1 MTAYCQVQVNPGP
14 VDPDTSTVTGPSNG
28 IANGTVYTII
38 LTARDAGNNL
48 KPGVA
53 ASISSSRAQDV
64 IETLQGTTDANGQAI
79 FTIATTLAGTATIS
93 GIADGVSI
101 AQTLAIDFA
110 AGPATHFAVTNIPLS
125 TTAGKT
131 YAIAVEALD
140 AHGNRATYTDTVNL
154 TDLSGSIT
162 PTTVNV
168 VNGLGYAGIT
178 MTTAHT
184 ANVIT
189 ASKNGLSG
197 SSIDFRVDPD
207 VPYSISVVTSSTEI
221 SVDTTATITVTSIT
235 DRFGNSIVPETTY
248 DSFTSGS
255 ILFELEEGVVGSI
268 NKINAYQAEIV
279 PTQTAGEIGRF
290 KVSMTP

>member
-1 MTAYCQVQVNPGP
+1 
-14 VDPDTSTVTGPSNG
+14 
-28 IANGTVYTII
+28 
-38 LTARDAGNNL
+38 
-48 KPGVA
+48 
-53 ASISSSRAQDV
+53 
-64 IETLQGTTDANGQAI
+64 
-79 FTIATTLAGTATIS
+79 
-93 GIADGVSI
+93 
-101 AQTLAIDFA
+101 
-110 AGPATHFAVTNIPLS
+110 
-125 TTAGKT
+125 
-131 YAIAVEALD
+131 
-140 AHGNRATYTDTVNL
+140 
-154 TDLSGSIT
+154 
-162 PTTVNV
+162 

-235 DRFGNSIVPETTY
+235 DRFGSSIVPETTY

-290 KVSMTP
+290 RVSMTP